1 MKSEKEKNTI
11 LIVDD
16 DPVNLAVLNDYLC
29 NNDFKVLA
37 AEDGENAI
45 KQADYLKPDLI
56 LLDLMLPDID
66 GFDVI
71 KRLKANRRT
80 RDIPVIFQTVAAET
94 AHKVKGFEL
103 GAVDYITKPINLE
116 ELLVRIDT
124 HITIRN
130 LQRNLVEKNR
140 QLHQEIARHKRTG
153 EALQQSEAHYRR
165 LVEFNP
171 GAIVIHSEGKILYM
185 NNAALKLVG
194 AVDLQ
199 EVIGKSVLDFVHTD
213 FHQIVIQRIRRMQ
226 QEGETAP
233 ILEEKFIRLDGGTLN
248 VEVIG
253 IPITYQGK
261 VASQLIVHDI
271 TARKQTEEAL
281 RQSEI
286 AYKELADSITDLF
299 FAMDNNLK
307 YIYWNKASEILTGV
321 PAADA
326 LGKSLYD
333 LFPDVEGTKTEEI
346 YLDVLQTKQ
355 PRSFENEFRLAGKDY
370 IFDIRVYP
378 ARAGLAVIGKDITKH
393 KQDERALAQTN
404 RLLQTILDSTH
415 MMVAYLDAD
424 FNFVWVNRAYA
435 EADQRDPSFFP
446 GKNHFDLYPDAD
458 NKEIFKQA
466 AATGQPYFAYAK
478 PFEYP
483 RHPERGVSYWDWSL
497 IPIMNPEGAVT
508 SLVLTLVDIT
518 RRIKAEEQVKA
529 SLREKEVLLKEVHHR
544 VKNNLQVINSLLN
557 LQSRRLDD
565 KKIAAVFEEVKN
577 RIYSIALIHEK
588 LYESKNLA
596 NIDFAE
602 YTRVLVSHL
611 CKTFPSNL
619 AAVKLDIKAEAVQL
633 QVDKA
638 IPCAL
643 IINEMVT
650 NALKY
655 AFTDNRKGEIT
666 VEFKTTPDD
675 NLVLTVADNGVGL
688 PKDYD
693 TNPPKALGMQIIN
706 ALVMQLHG
714 VISLDTSNG
723 TKFTV
728 EFPVKAGK

>member
-355 PRSFENEFRLAGKDY
+355 PRSLENEFSLAGKDY
-370 IFDIRVYP
+370 VFDIRVYP

-483 RHPERGVSYWDWSL
+483 RQPERGVSYWDWSL